1 MRVARDGSVHL
12 AVGGPIDPAL
22 AWERYART
30 DQWSWW
36 APHLRTVEVDDRDAS
51 ARIRAGLTGR
61 VVTVAGIPGRFRI
74 DTVDEAARTW
84 SWTVRVGPVRLRLE
98 HTVEG
103 ATQLGTQ
110 REGSLTRL
118 VLHGPLPVTLAYAP
132 IAVLALQRLVRR

>member
-1 MRVARDGSVHL
+1 VRIVRGRVHL

-30 DQWSWW
+30 DRWTWW
-36 APHLRTVEVDDRDAS
+36 AAHLRAVELDGADEG
-51 ARIRAGLTGR
+51 ARIRVGLTGR
-61 VVTVAGIPGRFRI
+61 AIAVGGVVARFRV
-74 DTVDEAARTW
+74 DAVDEAARTW

-98 HTVEG
+98 HTVEA

-110 REGSLTRL
+110 REGALTRL